1 MIVYQCLFFSFGS
14 ISYWE
19 NVASISVDSI
29 ETVLEER
36 LSGSEWDAAEAWID
50 DKLACR
56 IDSVS
61 SPLYSKVAH

>member
-1 MIVYQCLFFSFGS
+1 MIVYQCLFFLSGS
-14 ISYWE
+14 IGYWE
-19 NVASISVDSI
+19 NVASISDDSI
-29 ETVLEER
+29 QMVLEQQ

-56 IDSVS
+56 VDSVT